1 MKNTIKAPVK
11 NNTTGKKAQSTK
23 LTKGANGMELK
34 VNNPK
39 KPVKAKKP
47 VLQVA
52 EGVTGKQVREEQFKA
67 NREYLTELKSPSG
80 AYRGFKAHFQNWGSL
95 IIGFNMDECTPDK
108 VLDFRTERQKSFKGV
123 SVFVYSECV
132 RKFYLAKK

>member
-11 NNTTGKKAQSTK
+11 NTKTGKKAQSTK

-34 VNNPK
+34 VI
-39 KPVKAKKP
+39 KPKKP

-108 VLDFRTERQKSFKGV
+108 VLDFRTEHQKSFKGV

>member
-1 MKNTIKAPVK
+1 MKKTIEAPVK
-11 NNTTGKKAQSTK
+11 NTNTGKKAQSTK

-34 VNNPK
+34 VL
-39 KPVKAKKP
+39 KPKKP

-52 EGVTGKQVREEQFKA
+52 EGVTGKQVRQAQFTA
-67 NREYLTELKSPSG
+67 NREYLTQLKSPSG
-80 AYRGFKAHFQNWGSL
+80 AYRGFKEHFQNWGSL
-95 IIGFNMDECTPDK
+95 IVGFDMNECTPNN